1 MTTEVCLHTLGQGWS
16 TGSTEMSEV
25 IYNLYEAKTSLSR
38 LVDRAASGEEIIL
51 SKAGKPL
58 AKLVPFHRPPEPRQ
72 PGGWEGRMRISE
84 EFDAPLPPEIQA
96 AFEGRE

>member
-1 MTTEVCLHTLGQGWS
+1 
-16 TGSTEMSEV
+16 MSEI

-72 PGGWEGRMRISE
+72 PGGWEGRIRISE
-84 EFDAPLPPEIQA
+84 DFDAPLPPELQA
-96 AFEGRE
+96 AFEGRG

>member
-1 MTTEVCLHTLGQGWS
+1 
-16 TGSTEMSEV
+16 MSEI

-38 LVDRAASGEEIIL
+38 LVDRAAAGEEIIL

-58 AKLVPFHRPPEPRQ
+58 AKLVPFRRAPEPRL

-96 AFEGRE
+96 AFEGEG